1 MKLNRILL
9 SLGLASVLSISNAIA
24 SDYSTLR
31 NDLGK
36 SFRNG
41 GDPYIQEYIKKD
53 PLTRYPELQNQSD
66 NLWMFDNF
74 RSSTLKCRKGDV
86 LADGEKC
93 KKAKMKIN
101 WTSALVDVEK
111 VKKVSLVMTT
121 FNTKI
126 GPVKMQTGHAQ
137 MLFEFETGGVMTP
150 EGPVDSLVN
159 SYEGYRD
166 KGTIFNPVKGM
177 MKSYDSIMV
186 LGSLSDVM
194 LKAITIFNGIQ
205 VYELNMNKDE
215 MKLALQ
221 NTLTISTNREE
232 LTKEKYHT
240 TRNSCVTNQIK
251 IINSALTEERKI
263 KEWHSLFGVRTFRT
277 LYSILP
283 GKIPKTLRKAG
294 LMKNEIS
301 RIGRERML
309 EFYDEYQAQKE
320 IKMQKFSVFNELYQQ

>member
-1 MKLNRILL
+1 MKLNRIFL
-9 SLGLASVLSISNAIA
+9 SLGLASVLSIGSVIA
-24 SDYSTLR
+24 NDYNTLR

-36 SFRNG
+36 SFRDG

-53 PLTRYPELQNQSD
+53 PLTRYPELQDQNE

-74 RSSTLKCRKGDV
+74 RSSTLKCRKGEG
-86 LADGEKC
+86 LPDGETC

-101 WTSALVDVEK
+101 WTSALVNVDK

-137 MLFEFETGGVMTP
+137 MLFEFESGGVMTP

-177 MKSYDSIMV
+177 MNSYDSIMV
-186 LGSLSDVM
+186 LGSFTDVM
-194 LKAITIFNGIQ
+194 LKAITIFNGLQ
-205 VYELNMNKDE
+205 VYELDMSRDE

-221 NTLTISTNREE
+221 NTLSISTNREE

-251 IINSALTEERKI
+251 IINSALSEDRKI
-263 KEWHSLFGVRTFRT
+263 KEWHSLFGMRTFRT

-301 RIGRERML
+301 RVGRERML
-309 EFYDEYQAQKE
+309 EFYDEYQANKSVR
-320 IKMQKFSVFNELYQQ
+320 MQKFNVFNKLYN